1 MDKKITKR
9 FWTLKRISLY
19 GGITLFVITAGY
31 EIISADHRKRLI
43 VERAKLTI
51 ALVERGV
58 FQEHI
63 PQTGIVEPSRS
74 IQLDA
79 VEGGTIKRLV
89 AQSGAMLRAG
99 DVILELSNLN
109 RELAV
114 LQQEAQLSESINQL
128 RQTRLQLTQND
139 LQQQQMLADVERE
152 LGKLTPQYRRQ
163 KKLFEQKL
171 VSQQDF
177 ESIEVDFLYNL
188 KRKEIVYKSYRHDSL
203 ERIRQVDDL
212 DASERRMQ
220 MSLEGSQKIL
230 DNLIIRAPVTG
241 QLSRPQ
247 LDPGQN
253 IIQGQSLGQVDVM
266 GSYKVR
272 VPIDEHYLS
281 RITTGLPA
289 TTTVNNQNYNL
300 VISYI
305 YPTIESNGRL
315 YVDMNFVGE
324 VPPGI
329 RRGQSL
335 RLLILLGQSSEELLL
350 PVGGFYKDTGGNWAF
365 VLDGNDQAVKRDIK
379 LGRKSGSISFE
390 VLEGLKPGEQVV
402 TSSYENFG
410 DAEVLILE

>member
-1 MDKKITKR
+1 MDKKLQKK
-9 FWTLKRISLY
+9 FWTQKRIFFY
-19 GGITLFVITAGY
+19 GGTTLFVIALGY
-31 EIISADHRKRLI
+31 MVISTDHRKILI
-43 VERAKLTI
+43 VKKEKLTI
-51 ALVERGV
+51 ATVRRGE

-63 PQTGIVEPSRS
+63 PQTGIIEPKRS
-74 IQLDA
+74 VQLDA
-79 VEGGTIKRLV
+79 IEGGTIKRLV
-89 AQSGAMLRAG
+89 AESGAMVTAG

-114 LQQEAQLSESINQL
+114 HQQEAQLNESINQL

-139 LQQQQMLADVERE
+139 LHQQQLLADVERE
-152 LGKLTPQYRRQ
+152 LGKLAPQYKRQ
-163 KKLFEQKL
+163 KKLFEKKL
-171 VSQQDF
+171 VSQQEF

-188 KRKEIVYKSYRHDSL
+188 KRKEIVYKSYRNDSL
-203 ERIRQVDDL
+203 ERIRQVEDL
-212 DASERRMQ
+212 NLSERRMQ
-220 MSLEGSQKIL
+220 FSLKGSQKIL

-253 IIQGQSLGQVDVM
+253 INQGQSLGQVDII

-272 VPIDEHYLS
+272 VPIDELYLS

-289 TTTVNNQNYNL
+289 TTTVNNRSYKL
-300 VISYI
+300 EIVYI
-305 YPTIESNGRL
+305 YPTIEPNGRF

-324 VPPGI
+324 IPPGI

-350 PVGGFYKDTGGNWAF
+350 PMGGFYKDTGGNWAF
-365 VLDGNDQAVKRDIK
+365 VLEEDDRAVRREIK
-379 LGRKSGSISFE
+379 LGRKSGNISFE
-390 VLEGLKPGEQVV
+390 VLEGLSADEQVV
-402 TSSYENFG
+402 TSAYENFG